1 VKGIVEG
8 MTLTLKHFFSKPVT
22 VQYPKARLE
31 QKDRFRGELRM
42 VIDPESKEPHCTACG
57 LCAKACPD
65 RLIIIKT
72 EKVDKKRVMVDWQFN
87 LGACMFCGL
96 CVEACPFGAIT
107 MSKEFELAV
116 YNPKRLHYNKE
127 RLEKRAITRPKKKAA
142 KKEKKPESDKS
153 DVAKK
158 AEDSGKEAT
167 PEAGTQDKQ
176 DKGIDQEKIKEDST
190 VNKENI
196 SAQNTVEDKKTGSS
210 SGDENSGT
218 TQLKMGDPEGSNQE
232 SENKED

>member
-8 MTLTLKHFFSKPVT
+8 MALTLKIFFSKPVT

-31 QKDRFRGELRM
+31 QKNRSRGELRM

-65 RLIIIKT
+65 RLIVIET
-72 EKVDKKRVMVDWQFN
+72 EKVDKKRVLVDWQFN

-127 RLEKRAITRPKKKAA
+127 MLEEKAILRAKKKPA
-142 KKEKKPESDKS
+142 KKEKKPESDKP

-158 AEDSGKEAT
+158 TEDSGKETAA
-167 PEAGTQDKQ
+167 EASIQDKP
-176 DKGIDQEKIKEDST
+176 DKSIEQEKTGEDSPAKKEDT
-190 VNKENI
+190 G
-196 SAQNTVEDKKTGSS
+196 AQDTVEGKDAGSS
-210 SGDENSGT
+210 AGDENNEK
-218 TQLKMGDPEGSNQE
+218 TQLSTEDSKSNNQE
-232 SENKED
+232 SENKEE